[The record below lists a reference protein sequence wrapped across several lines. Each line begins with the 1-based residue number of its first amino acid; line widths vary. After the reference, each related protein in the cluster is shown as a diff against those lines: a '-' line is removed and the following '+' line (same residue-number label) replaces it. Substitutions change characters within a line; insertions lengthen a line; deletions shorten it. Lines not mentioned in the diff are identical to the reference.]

1 MNTIQMHGSEQQL
14 QDYLV
19 PLTEGTWGGTMCL
32 TEPQCG
38 TDLGQ
43 VKTKAEP
50 QKDGSYKISGTKIF
64 ISPVSTT

>member
-1 MNTIQMHGSEQQL
+1 
-14 QDYLV
+14 
-19 PLTEGTWGGTMCL
+19 MCL

-50 QKDGSYKISGTKIF
+50 QADGTYKISGTKSLF
-64 ISPVSTT
+64 LPVSMI